1 MTKFKKIAFFAG
13 ASAMALIGISLA
25 SSHSA
30 ALAPTDQKAFI
41 NAAESTING
50 VVSVK
55 SFATPRMNYN
65 QGGGDFFNDPFFE
78 FFFGQP
84 SGRGRQPQ
92 QQQPQQQERQTG
104 LGSGVII
111 SADGY
116 IVTNNHVIDGA
127 DRLEIT
133 LNDNRNYE
141 ATVIGADP
149 NTDLALLKI
158 EADGLHVIPMGDSEN
173 LHVGEWVLA
182 VGNPFGFTST
192 VTSGIVSAKGRNISS
207 MSGGGR
213 GANIESYIQTDAA
226 LNAGNSGGAL
236 VNLDGELVG
245 INTAIYSQTGN
256 YAGCSFAI
264 PTSIVNKVVGDLKQ
278 YGAVQRAVLGVRI
291 AELTPELVKEKKIEG
306 VNSGIYVAGVEDGS
320 AAQEAGIKEG
330 DVIVA
335 VNGNSTPSFA
345 LLQEAV
351 AKCSPGDVVNV
362 DFYRN
367 GSKMQKKVT
376 MRNGKGNTSITRAG
390 NVSDLACNFAPL
402 SKEKKERL
410 KISNGVEVKDIE
422 NGPMKNAGISNGFVV
437 VEINDIA
444 VNKAEDVEKI
454 YNAVMKDDQA
464 DKVFVIKG
472 ITPAGKVKYYV
483 VELAD

>member
-1 MTKFKKIAFFAG
+1 MKKLRKVALFAG
-13 ASAMALIGISLA
+13 ISALALGGAALS

-30 ALAPTDQKAFI
+30 SLAPNDQKAFI

-55 SFATPRMNYN
+55 SFATPRASYN
-65 QGGGDFFNDPFFE
+65 QGAGDFFNDPFFE
-78 FFFGQP
+78 YFFGGGP
-84 SGRGRQPQ
+84 RGRQPQ

-111 SADGY
+111 SGDGY

-141 ATVIGADP
+141 ATVIGSDP

-158 EADGLHVIPMGDSEN
+158 EADDLHVIPMGDSEK

-207 MSGGGR
+207 MSGGSRAG
-213 GANIESYIQTDAA
+213 NIESYIQTDAA

-291 AELTPELVKEKKIEG
+291 TELTPEVVKEKKIKG
-306 VNSGIYVAGVEDGS
+306 VNAGIYVGGVEDGS
-320 AAQEAGIKEG
+320 AAQEAGIQEG
-330 DVIVA
+330 DVIVS
-335 VNGNSTPSFA
+335 VNGHDTPNFA

-362 DFYRN
+362 DFYRD
-367 GSKMQKKVT
+367 GSKMQKKVK

-390 NVSDLACNFAPL
+390 NISDLGCNFAPI
-402 SKEKKERL
+402 SKEKKARL
-410 KISNGVEVKDIE
+410 KISNGIEVKDIE
-422 NGPMKNAGISNGFVV
+422 AGPMKAAGIQDGFVI
-437 VEINDIA
+437 VEINDTP
-444 VNKAEDVEKI
+444 VSRAEDVEKL
-454 YNAVMKDDQA
+454 YNAVMKDDEA
-464 DKVFVIKG
+464 DKVFVVKG
-472 ITPAGKVKYYV
+472 ITSTGRVKYYV
-483 VELAD
+483 VELAE

>member
-1 MTKFKKIAFFAG
+1 MKKFKKIALFAG
-13 ASAMALIGISLA
+13 ASALILAGAALS

-30 ALAPTDQKAFI
+30 SLAPNDQKAFI

-55 SFATPRMNYN
+55 SFATPRASYN
-65 QGGGDFFNDPFFE
+65 QGGDYFNDPFFE

-84 SGRGRQPQ
+84 GPRNRQPQ
-92 QQQPQQQERQTG
+92 QAPQQQERQTG

-111 SADGY
+111 SGDGY

-141 ATVIGADP
+141 ATVIGSDA

-158 EADGLHVIPMGDSEN
+158 EADNLHVIPMGDSEK

-207 MSGGGR
+207 MSGGSRAG
-213 GANIESYIQTDAA
+213 NIESYIQTDAA

-291 AELTPELVKEKKIEG
+291 TELTPEVVKEKNIKG
-306 VNSGIYVAGVEDGS
+306 VNAGIYVGGVEDGS

-330 DVIVA
+330 DIIVA
-335 VNGNSTPSFA
+335 INGHSTPTFA

-362 DFYRN
+362 DFYRD
-367 GSKMQKKVT
+367 GSKMQKKVK
-376 MRNGKGNTSITRAG
+376 MRNGKGNTTITRAG
-390 NVSDLACNFAPL
+390 DVSDLGCNFAPI

-410 KISNGVEVKDIE
+410 KIKNGVEVKDIE
-422 NGPMKNAGISNGFVV
+422 AGPMKEAGIQNGFVV
-437 VEINDIA
+437 VEINDTP
-444 VNKAEDVEKI
+444 VTKAEDVEKL
-454 YNAVMKDDQA
+454 YNSVMKDDQA
-464 DKVFVIKG
+464 DKVFVVKG
-472 ITPAGKVKYYV
+472 ITSTGKVKYYV
-483 VELAD
+483 VELAE

>member
-1 MTKFKKIAFFAG
+1 MTKFKKIALFAG
-13 ASAMALIGISLA
+13 AAGMALIGVSLA

-55 SFATPRMNYN
+55 SFATPRMNYS

-78 FFFGQP
+78 YFFGQP
-84 SGRGRQPQ
+84 RGRQPQ

-127 DRLEIT
+127 ERLEIT
-133 LNDNRNYE
+133 LNDNRNFE

-158 EADGLHVIPMGDSEN
+158 EADGLHVIPIGDSED

-207 MSGGGR
+207 MSGGSRAG
-213 GANIESYIQTDAA
+213 NIESYIQTDAA

-291 AELTPELVKEKKIEG
+291 AELTPELVKEKKIDG
-306 VNSGIYVAGVEDGS
+306 VNAGIYVAGVEDGS
-320 AAQEAGIKEG
+320 AAQEGGLAEG
-330 DVIVA
+330 DVIISI
-335 VNGNSTPSFA
+335 NDHKTPTFA
-345 LLQEAV
+345 LLQEAL
-351 AKCSPGDVVNV
+351 AKCSPGDVVKV
-362 DFYRN
+362 EFIRD
-367 GSKMQKKVT
+367 GKTMQKKVT

-390 NVSDLACNFAPL
+390 NVSDLGCNFAPL
-402 SKEKKERL
+402 SKEKKSRL
-410 KISNGVEVKDIE
+410 RISNGVEVKDIE
-422 NGPMKNAGISNGFVV
+422 NGPMKAAGISEGFVV
-437 VEINDIA
+437 VEINDTP
-444 VNKAEDVEKI
+444 VTKAEDVEKL

-472 ITPAGKVKYYV
+472 VTPTGKVKYYV
-483 VELAD
+483 VELAE